1 MTTITVV
8 GVGPGD
14 PDLLTLKAK
23 EAISQADV
31 VAGFETVLKPV
42 SRWIQG
48 EALAMRYRDQDDVLD
63 VVAAQAAQGKRCVV
77 CAWGDL
83 NFSARELVERVQR
96 RADKVVLIPGIS
108 SVQVACSRLGL
119 YMEESIFITLHARA
133 GNEESLAELV
143 GVLKA
148 GKRNVLLLPRPYD
161 LMPADIAK
169 LLMEE
174 GIPSGTPMH
183 VLQRLSFP
191 DESVRRYTLGSL
203 AEEEAEF
210 SDLTIMVFLKA
221 ISGLA

>member
-23 EAISQADV
+23 ETISQADI

-48 EALAMRYRDQDDVLD
+48 EALTMRYRDQEDVLD
-63 VVAAQAAQGKRCVV
+63 VVAGHAAQGKRCVV

-83 NFSARELVERVQR
+83 NFSARELVERVAR
-96 RADKVVLIPGIS
+96 RADEVLLIPGIS

-119 YMEESIFITLHARA
+119 YMEDSIFITLHARA
-133 GNEESLAELV
+133 GNDESVAELV

-148 GKRNVLLLPRPYD
+148 GKRHVLLLPRPYD

-169 LLMEE
+169 LLLEK
-174 GIPSGTPMH
+174 GIAAATPVH

-191 DESVRRYTLGSL
+191 DERSAQYPLGSL
-203 AEEEAEF
+203 AEEDAEF
-210 SDLTIMVFLKA
+210 SDLTIMVFPRPN
-221 ISGLA
+221 